1 MLFCLMKAKLLLV
14 EDEKTLSELLTEF
27 LETEGYDVHCAYD
40 GEEGYKL
47 FNSINPD
54 ICIFDIMMP
63 VLSGFSLLEKVR
75 RQSDTPVLLLTAR
88 ALKDDII
95 NGLKLGADDYVTK
108 PFNFQELNLRLKN
121 LLKRGITIDSKA
133 AYSIGKYN
141 FNHNTQLLEFESE
154 KQLLTTMEA
163 NMLNLLYLNKNKTLE
178 RKEILQAIWNSD
190 DFFNHRSTDVFISK
204 LRKYLSKDP
213 SIKILSIRGKG
224 YKLTL

>member
-1 MLFCLMKAKLLLV
+1 MKTKLLLV

-27 LETEGYDVHCAYD
+27 LETEGYSVHCAYD
-40 GEEGYKL
+40 GEEGFKL
-47 FNSINPD
+47 FNSIKPD

-63 VLSGFSLLEKVR
+63 ILSGFSLLEKVR
-75 RQSDTPVLLLTAR
+75 SVNSEIPVLLLTAR
-88 ALKDDII
+88 GLKADII

-121 LLKRGITIDSKA
+121 ILKRGNTLGDKSTYK
-133 AYSIGKYN
+133 IGKYN
-141 FNHNTQLLEFESE
+141 FNHNTQLLEFESS
-154 KQLLTTMEA
+154 KQILTTMEA
-163 NMLNLLYLNKNKTLE
+163 NMLNLFFLNKNKTLE

-190 DFFNHRSTDVFISK
+190 DFFNHRSTDVFVSK

-224 YKLTL
+224 YKLII

>member
-1 MLFCLMKAKLLLV
+1 MKTKLLLV

-27 LETEGYDVHCAYD
+27 LETEGYSVHCAYD
-40 GEEGYKL
+40 GEEGFKL
-47 FNSINPD
+47 FNSIKPD

-63 VLSGFSLLEKVR
+63 ILSGFSLLEKVR
-75 RQSDTPVLLLTAR
+75 SVNSEIPVLLLTAR
-88 ALKDDII
+88 GLKADII

-121 LLKRGITIDSKA
+121 ILKRGNTVEDHSTYK
-133 AYSIGKYN
+133 IGKYN
-141 FNHNTQLLEFESE
+141 FNHNTQLLEFESS
-154 KQLLTTMEA
+154 KQILTTMEA
-163 NMLNLLYLNKNKTLE
+163 NMLNLFFLNKNKTLE

-190 DFFNHRSTDVFISK
+190 DFFNHRSTDVFVSK

-224 YKLTL
+224 YKLII